1 VDAPTA
7 DRTSLPRDS
16 SLTLAC
22 ADSAFP
28 RLTHAGAL
36 AVIRDLGI
44 DAVDVCV
51 FAGYDHNPPEAIEA
65 DPARAA
71 ETVGERVSDF
81 GLRISD
87 VFGILGETFQD
98 RAVNHPDEDVRNL
111 SMRFFEALLEF
122 ARRLDAPG
130 VTILPGSTFKGV
142 DEDESLA
149 LAATELERRAV
160 MAGDMGLRF
169 AIEPHFDSVVPTPA
183 RTLELLERTEN
194 VGVALDLSHFVFAGV
209 AQQEAYPLIPR
220 TRHVHLRQARPGV
233 IQARAREGVI
243 DFLELRERLV
253 AAGYEGY
260 LTLEYQ
266 WEEGPP
272 HVDFTGVDCIAE
284 TAALRDMM
292 LT

>member
-1 VDAPTA
+1 VNVVS
-7 DRTSLPRDS
+7 RGS
-16 SLTLAC
+16 SVPLAC
-22 ADSAFP
+22 ADSSFP

-51 FAGYDHNPPEAIEA
+51 FAGYDHNPPEAVEA

-71 ETVGERVSDF
+71 GTVGARVSDF

-87 VFGILGETFQD
+87 VFGILGTTFQD
-98 RAVNHPDEDVRNL
+98 RAVNHPDENVRNT

-122 ARRLDAPG
+122 ARRLEAPG
-130 VTILPGSTFKGV
+130 VTILPGTTFEGIE
-142 DEDESLA
+142 EDESLA

-160 MAGDMGLRF
+160 IAGDMGLRF

-183 RTLELLERTEN
+183 RTLDLLERTEH

-209 AQQEAYPLIPR
+209 AQEEAYSLIPR

-233 IQARAREGVI
+233 IQARARDGVI
-243 DFLELRERLV
+243 DFPELRDRLL

-266 WEEGPP
+266 SEEGPP
-272 HVDFTGVDCIAE
+272 HVDFTSVDCIAE
-284 TAALRDMM
+284 TAALRDLM
-292 LT
+292 LV